1 MLRHASWFQLPSRCL
16 EMWWN
21 TRDRVWYITSKTKY
35 IVPKMCSNNHF
46 IPWWLN
52 GLVLPGILIPLS
64 SFLNRIWLFKVTIAM
79 PYFAIEN
86 HSFNIG
92 LRLNWEEIR
101 SSCPMKYVIKMKLTN
116 ACESISRVSRKTR
129 AVEWSFGVCTVRI
142 SMTVVCI
149 DGTFVDIWKVLFHIF
164 FQSWLPLTE
173 EVVTSSRQTVVYLH
187 NV

>member
-1 MLRHASWFQLPSRCL
+1 MVF
-16 EMWWN
+16 
-21 TRDRVWYITSKTKY
+21 
-35 IVPKMCSNNHF
+35 
-46 IPWWLN
+46 
-52 GLVLPGILIPLS
+52 VLLGILIPLS
-64 SFLNRIWLFKVTIAM
+64 SFPNRIWLFKVTIAM

-164 FQSWLPLTE
+164 FSKLIAFNRRSCYLIQADSCLFTQCLGSWMP
-173 EVVTSSRQTVVYLH
+173 VTGTWEPFVPTRVAI
-187 NV
+187 

>member
-1 MLRHASWFQLPSRCL
+1 MVF
-16 EMWWN
+16 
-21 TRDRVWYITSKTKY
+21 
-35 IVPKMCSNNHF
+35 
-46 IPWWLN
+46 
-52 GLVLPGILIPLS
+52 VLLGILIPLS
-64 SFLNRIWLFKVTIAM
+64 SFPNRIWLFKVTIAM

-92 LRLNWEEIR
+92 LRLNWEKIR

-164 FQSWLPLTE
+164 FSKLIAFNRRSCYLIQADSCLFTQCLGSWMP
-173 EVVTSSRQTVVYLH
+173 VTGTWEPFVATRVAI
-187 NV
+187 